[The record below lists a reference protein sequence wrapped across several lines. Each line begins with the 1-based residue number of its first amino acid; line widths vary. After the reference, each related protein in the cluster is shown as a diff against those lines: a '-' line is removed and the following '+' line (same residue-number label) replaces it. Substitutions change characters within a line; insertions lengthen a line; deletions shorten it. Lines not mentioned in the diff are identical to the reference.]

1 MDGKLDKKLTY
12 SPMSATAM
20 AVSLLLLVASLVF
33 VMPESPAWGLA
44 FASVGLI
51 MLIASF
57 ASMDEGPV
65 ELVKEYEER
74 ERRLWSEFER
84 KADELRKSK
93 EEIGRLREEKKQL
106 EDLIQRELSKV
117 KNKNQKK
124 KSRTVK
130 TRKKAGKTITK
141 KRKKAKAS
149 KKKTAKKK
157 TTKRKTMRNK
167 RRK

>member
-20 AVSLLLLVASLVF
+20 AVSLLLFVASLVF

-117 KNKNQKK
+117 KSKSQEKK
-124 KSRTVK
+124 TV
-130 TRKKAGKTITK
+130 AIK
-141 KRKKAKAS
+141 KRKKAKRTTSRKRLKTNAS
-149 KKKTAKKK
+149 KKKKTARRRIKK
-157 TTKRKTMRNK
+157 TSKRK

>member
-84 KADELRKSK
+84 KADELRRSK

-117 KNKNQKK
+117 KNKDQEKK
-124 KSRTVK
+124 LRTVK
-130 TRKKAGKTITK
+130 TRKKARKTVQK
-141 KRKKAKAS
+141 KKKIKNV
-149 KKKTAKKK
+149 KKKTVKKI
-157 TTKRKTMRNK
+157 TKRKTARKK

>member
-84 KADELRKSK
+84 KADELRRSK

-117 KNKNQKK
+117 KNKDQEKK
-124 KSRTVK
+124 QRTVK
-130 TRKKAGKTITK
+130 TRKKARKTVQK
-141 KRKKAKAS
+141 KKKIKNV
-149 KKKTAKKK
+149 KKKTVKK
-157 TTKRKTMRNK
+157 TTKRKTARKK

>member
-20 AVSLLLLVASLVF
+20 AVSLLLFVASLVF

-117 KNKNQKK
+117 KSKSQEKK
-124 KSRTVK
+124 TV
-130 TRKKAGKTITK
+130 AVK
-141 KRKKAKAS
+141 KRKKAKRTTSRKRLKTNAS
-149 KKKTAKKK
+149 KKKKTARRRIKK
-157 TTKRKTMRNK
+157 TSKRK

>member
-1 MDGKLDKKLTY
+1 MNDKANKKLTY

-33 VMPESPAWGLA
+33 VMPESPPWGLA

-74 ERRLWSEFER
+74 EKRLWSEFER

-93 EEIGRLREEKKQL
+93 EEIGKLREEKKQL
-106 EDLIQRELSKV
+106 EDLIQKELSKV
-117 KNKNQKK
+117 KNKSQEKKARPVKTKK
-124 KSRTVK
+124 KARKTVSRRK
-130 TRKKAGKTITK
+130 TKTT
-141 KRKKAKAS
+141 AK
-149 KKKTAKKK
+149 KKKTAKRTVKRK
-157 TTKRKTMRNK
+157 TTKRK

>member
-20 AVSLLLLVASLVF
+20 AVSLLLFVASLVF

-117 KNKNQKK
+117 KSKSQEKK
-124 KSRTVK
+124 TV
-130 TRKKAGKTITK
+130 AVK
-141 KRKKAKAS
+141 KRKKAKRTTSRKKLKTNAS
-149 KKKTAKKK
+149 KKKKTARRRIKK
-157 TTKRKTMRNK
+157 TSKRK